1 MAAIVYTIELDYTKS
16 GNFEQTVKKNIEL
29 RAQIFDL
36 AQQEGEEVYFHR
48 YVDNMVEGAPR
59 LLLECSPDFM
69 DKVKTLPLYGDS
81 REWKGAPTFRAGH
94 AGPVN
99 PKDLTRVLAQEVRDP
114 SLPSATWRLQDDILD
129 LALSKGVDGQVLVRH
144 VDGDRGFISLLCPES
159 FVADIQD
166 LPRCRA
172 AVKPADAAK
181 FFHHRGKI
189 NPQGPKN

>member
-1 MAAIVYTIELDYTKS
+1 MPSALYTIELDYTKS

-36 AQQEGEEVYFHR
+36 AQQEGQEVYFHR
-48 YVDNMVEGAPR
+48 YVDNTVEGAPR
-59 LLLECSPDFM
+59 LLLECTTEFLG
-69 DKVKTLPLYGDS
+69 KVKALPLYGDS

-99 PKDLTRVLAQEVRDP
+99 PKDLARVLAQETTDP

-129 LALSKGVDGQVLVRH
+129 LALSKSLGGHVLVRH
-144 VDGDRGFISLLCPES
+144 VDGDCGFISLLCPES
-159 FVADIQD
+159 FVDDVKD

-181 FFHHRGKI
+181 FFHNRGK
-189 NPQGPKN
+189 GPKN

>member
-1 MAAIVYTIELDYTKS
+1 MPVVYAVDLDYTKS
-16 GNFEQTVKKNIEL
+16 GNFEQTVKKNIDL

-59 LLLECSPDFM
+59 LLLECAPEFM
-69 DKVKTLPLYGDS
+69 DKVKKLPLYGDS
-81 REWKGAPTFRAGH
+81 REWKGAATFRAGH

-99 PKDLTRVLAQEVRDP
+99 PKDLTRVLAQEARDP
-114 SLPSATWRLQDDILD
+114 SLPSATWRLQDDILE
-129 LALSKGVDGQVLVRH
+129 LALARGVDGQVLVRH

-159 FVADIQD
+159 FVDDIKA

-172 AVKPADAAK
+172 AVKPSEAAK
-181 FFHHRGKI
+181 IFHGRGK
-189 NPQGPKN
+189 GPKP

>member
-1 MAAIVYTIELDYTKS
+1 MAAVVYTIELDYAKS

-59 LLLECSPDFM
+59 LLLECSPAFM

-81 REWKGAPTFRAGH
+81 REWKGAATFRAGH

-99 PKDLTRVLAQEVRDP
+99 PKDLTRVLAQEDRDP
-114 SLPSATWRLQDDILD
+114 SLPSATWRLQDDILE
-129 LALSKGVDGQVLVRH
+129 LALSKGVGGQVLVRH

-159 FVADIQD
+159 FVDGITD

-181 FFHHRGKI
+181 FFNHRGK
-189 NPQGPKN
+189 GPKP